1 MSKKKKAAAA
11 GATAVEAVDAV
22 KSNPYLQ
29 KVATDG
35 DLHDNVRV
43 AYESA
48 RTAYERLASGKSP
61 SKAVLEDK
69 KLHANLATA
78 AAALKDVGYALADAP
93 AKKKKKRRLGRKL
106 LVVVAGAG
114 VAVAVSSDVR
124 NKLLDLLFGA
134 EEEFDYTSTTAPA
147 TPVPSPAPGAP
158 PAPGASSA
166 PPAPPAPPAAD
177 APGTPTI

>member
-11 GATAVEAVDAV
+11 GATAAEAVDAV
-22 KSNPYLQ
+22 KSNPYVH
-29 KVATDG
+29 KVATDS

-78 AAALKDVGYALADAP
+78 ASALKDVGYALADAP
-93 AKKKKKRRLGRKL
+93 AKKKKSRGLGRKAL
-106 LVVVAGAG
+106 VLVVGAG

-147 TPVPSPAPGAP
+147 TPVPSPDPGAP
-158 PAPGASSA
+158 A
-166 PPAPPAPPAAD
+166 
-177 APGTPTI
+177 T

>member
-29 KVATDG
+29 KVATDA

-48 RTAYERLASGKSP
+48 RHAYDRLSSGKSP

-69 KLHANLATA
+69 KLHADLATA
-78 AAALKDVGYALADAP
+78 AAALKDVGYALADKKP
-93 AKKKKKRRLGRKL
+93 AKKKRGGLGRKL
-106 LVVVAGAG
+106 LVLVLGAG
-114 VAVAVSSDVR
+114 VAVAASSDVR

-147 TPVPSPAPGAP
+147 TPAPGAP
-158 PAPGASSA
+158 GA
-166 PPAPPAPPAAD
+166 
-177 APGTPTI
+177 

>member
-11 GATAVEAVDAV
+11 GATAAEAVDAV
-22 KSNPYLQ
+22 KSNPYIQ
-29 KVATDG
+29 KVASDS

-93 AKKKKKRRLGRKL
+93 SKKKRGIGRKL
-106 LVVVAGAG
+106 LVLTVGAG

-158 PAPGASSA
+158 
-166 PPAPPAPPAAD
+166 
-177 APGTPTI
+177 TT

>member
-29 KVATDG
+29 TITSDSDV
-35 DLHDNVRV
+35 HDNVRV

-48 RTAYERLASGKSP
+48 RDAYERLASGKSL
-61 SKAVLEDK
+61 SKSVLEDK

-78 AAALKDVGYALADAP
+78 AAALRDVGTTLADP
-93 AKKKKKRRLGRKL
+93 PKKKKKKKGGLGRKL
-106 LVVVAGAG
+106 LVLVVGAG

-147 TPVPSPAPGAP
+147 TPAPS
-158 PAPGASSA
+158 
-166 PPAPPAPPAAD
+166 
-177 APGTPTI
+177 T

>member
-11 GATAVEAVDAV
+11 GATAAEAVDAV

-93 AKKKKKRRLGRKL
+93 AKKKRGGLGRKL
-106 LVVVAGAG
+106 LVVVVGAG
-114 VAVAVSSDVR
+114 VAVAASSDVR

-147 TPVPSPAPGAP
+147 TPVPAPAP
-158 PAPGASSA
+158 SA
-166 PPAPPAPPAAD
+166 P
-177 APGTPTI
+177 TT

>member
-29 KVATDG
+29 TITSDSDV
-35 DLHDNVRV
+35 HDNVRA

-48 RTAYERLASGKSP
+48 RDAYERLASGKSL
-61 SKAVLEDK
+61 SKSVLEDK

-78 AAALKDVGYALADAP
+78 AAALKDVGTTLADPPSKRKKAKQ
-93 AKKKKKRRLGRKL
+93 KKKKKKGGIGRKL
-106 LVVVAGAG
+106 LVLVVGAG

-147 TPVPSPAPGAP
+147 TPAPS
-158 PAPGASSA
+158 
-166 PPAPPAPPAAD
+166 
-177 APGTPTI
+177 T

>member
-11 GATAVEAVDAV
+11 GATAAQTVDAV
-22 KSNPYLQ
+22 KSNPYVQ

-48 RTAYERLASGKSP
+48 RHAYDRLSSGKSP

-69 KLHANLATA
+69 KLHADLATA
-78 AAALKDVGYALADAP
+78 AAALKDVGYALAD
-93 AKKKKKRRLGRKL
+93 KKPPKQKKRGGGLGRKL
-106 LVVVAGAG
+106 LILIVGAG
-114 VAVAVSSDVR
+114 VAVAVSADVR

-147 TPVPSPAPGAP
+147 TPAPSPAPGAP
-158 PAPGASSA
+158 
-166 PPAPPAPPAAD
+166 AA
-177 APGTPTI
+177 

>member
-1 MSKKKKAAAA
+1 MSKKNKAVAA
-11 GATAVEAVDAV
+11 GASAAGAVDAV
-22 KSNPYLQ
+22 RSNPYLQ

-69 KLHANLATA
+69 KLHANVATA
-78 AAALKDVGYALADAP
+78 VEALKDVGYALADAP
-93 AKKKKKRRLGRKL
+93 SGKSRKKKGGGLGRKL
-106 LVVVAGAG
+106 LVLVVGAG

-158 PAPGASSA
+158 
-166 PPAPPAPPAAD
+166 
-177 APGTPTI
+177 TT

>member
-22 KSNPYLQ
+22 KSNPYL
-29 KVATDG
+29 KTITSDG
-35 DLHDNVRV
+35 DVHDNVRV

-48 RTAYERLASGKSP
+48 RDAYERLASGKSL
-61 SKAVLEDK
+61 SKSVLEDK

-78 AAALKDVGYALADAP
+78 AAALKDVGTTLADPPGKKRKA
-93 AKKKKKRRLGRKL
+93 AKKKKGGLGRKL
-106 LVVVAGAG
+106 LVLVVGAG

-147 TPVPSPAPGAP
+147 TPAPS
-158 PAPGASSA
+158 
-166 PPAPPAPPAAD
+166 
-177 APGTPTI
+177 T

>member
-1 MSKKKKAAAA
+1 MSNKKKAVAA
-11 GATAVEAVDAV
+11 GATVAHTVDAV
-22 KSNPYLQ
+22 KSNPYVQ
-29 KVATDG
+29 KVASDG

-69 KLHANLATA
+69 KLHASVATA
-78 AAALKDVGYALADAP
+78 AQALKDVGYALADP
-93 AKKKKKRRLGRKL
+93 TAKPKRKKRGVGRVL
-106 LVVVAGAG
+106 FVVVVG
-114 VAVAVSSDVR
+114 AVAAVALSSDVR

-158 PAPGASSA
+158 
-166 PPAPPAPPAAD
+166 
-177 APGTPTI
+177 TT

>member
-29 KVATDG
+29 TITSDSDV
-35 DLHDNVRV
+35 HDNVRV

-48 RTAYERLASGKSP
+48 RDAYERLASGKSL
-61 SKAVLEDK
+61 SKSVLEDK

-78 AAALKDVGYALADAP
+78 AAALRDVGTTLADP
-93 AKKKKKRRLGRKL
+93 PKKGKKKKKKGGLGRKL
-106 LVVVAGAG
+106 LVLVVGAG
-114 VAVAVSSDVR
+114 IAVAVSSDVR
-124 NKLLDLLFGA
+124 NKLLDLMFGA

-147 TPVPSPAPGAP
+147 TPAPS
-158 PAPGASSA
+158 
-166 PPAPPAPPAAD
+166 
-177 APGTPTI
+177 T

>member
-11 GATAVEAVDAV
+11 GATAAEAVDAV
-22 KSNPYLQ
+22 KSNPYVH
-29 KVATDG
+29 KVATDS

-48 RTAYERLASGKSP
+48 RTAYDRLASGKSP

-78 AAALKDVGYALADAP
+78 AAALKDVGYALAEP
-93 AKKKKKRRLGRKL
+93 AKKKKKGGLGRKVL
-106 LVVVAGAG
+106 VLVVGAG

-158 PAPGASSA
+158 S
-166 PPAPPAPPAAD
+166 
-177 APGTPTI
+177 T

>member
-11 GATAVEAVDAV
+11 GATAAEAVDAV
-22 KSNPYLQ
+22 KSNPYVQ
-29 KVATDG
+29 RVATDG

-48 RTAYERLASGKSP
+48 RHAYDRLASGKSP

-69 KLHANLATA
+69 KLHADLATA
-78 AAALKDVGYALADAP
+78 AAALKDVGYALADPTKKP
-93 AKKKKKRRLGRKL
+93 AKKRGGLGRKL
-106 LVVVAGAG
+106 LIVVVGAG
-114 VAVAVSSDVR
+114 IAIAVSSDVR

-147 TPVPSPAPGAP
+147 TPAPSPAPGAP
-158 PAPGASSA
+158 A
-166 PPAPPAPPAAD
+166 
-177 APGTPTI
+177 T

>member
-29 KVATDG
+29 TITSDSDV
-35 DLHDNVRV
+35 HDNVRV

-48 RTAYERLASGKSP
+48 RDAYERLASGKSL
-61 SKAVLEDK
+61 SKSVLEDK

-78 AAALKDVGYALADAP
+78 AAALRDVGTTLADPP
-93 AKKKKKRRLGRKL
+93 AKKKAKKKGGLGRKL
-106 LVVVAGAG
+106 LVLVVGAG

-134 EEEFDYTSTTAPA
+134 EEEFDYTSTT
-147 TPVPSPAPGAP
+147 TPSTPAP
-158 PAPGASSA
+158 
-166 PPAPPAPPAAD
+166 
-177 APGTPTI
+177 TT

>member
-11 GATAVEAVDAV
+11 GATAAEAVGAV

-29 KVATDG
+29 KVASDS

-43 AYESA
+43 AYDSA

-93 AKKKKKRRLGRKL
+93 VKKKRRLGRKVL
-106 LVVVAGAG
+106 VLVVGAG

-158 PAPGASSA
+158 A
-166 PPAPPAPPAAD
+166 
-177 APGTPTI
+177 T

>member
-11 GATAVEAVDAV
+11 GVSAVDAVDAV
-22 KSNPYLQ
+22 KSNPYIQ

-35 DLHDNVRV
+35 ELHDNVRV

-69 KLHANLATA
+69 KLHKNVATA
-78 AAALKDVGYALADAP
+78 VEALKEVGYSLADAP
-93 AKKKKKRRLGRKL
+93 SKKRKKGGVGRKL
-106 LVVVAGAG
+106 LVLVVGAGA
-114 VAVAVSSDVR
+114 AVALSSDIR

-158 PAPGASSA
+158 
-166 PPAPPAPPAAD
+166 
-177 APGTPTI
+177 TT

>member
-1 MSKKKKAAAA
+1 MSKKKKATAA
-11 GATAVEAVDAV
+11 GVSAVEAVDAV
-22 KSNPYLQ
+22 KSNPYIQ

-69 KLHANLATA
+69 KLHANVATA
-78 AAALKDVGYALADAP
+78 VEALKDVGYALADAP
-93 AKKKKKRRLGRKL
+93 SGKSRKKKGGLGRKL
-106 LVVVAGAG
+106 LVLVVGAG

-147 TPVPSPAPGAP
+147 TPAPSPAPGAP
-158 PAPGASSA
+158 
-166 PPAPPAPPAAD
+166 
-177 APGTPTI
+177 TT

>member
-1 MSKKKKAAAA
+1 MSKKKKAVAA
-11 GATAVEAVDAV
+11 GATAAEAVDAV

-61 SKAVLEDK
+61 SKSVLEDK
-69 KLHANLATA
+69 KLHANVATA
-78 AAALKDVGYALADAP
+78 VEALKDVGYALADAP
-93 AKKKKKRRLGRKL
+93 SGKTRKKKRFGLGRKL
-106 LVVVAGAG
+106 LVVVVGAG

-158 PAPGASSA
+158 
-166 PPAPPAPPAAD
+166 
-177 APGTPTI
+177 TT

>member
-29 KVATDG
+29 TITNDS

-48 RTAYERLASGKSP
+48 RDAYERLASGKSLVEVRP
-61 SKAVLEDK
+61 RGQE
-69 KLHANLATA
+69 A
-78 AAALKDVGYALADAP
+78 ARQPGDRRRGAQDVGTTLADPP
-93 AKKKKKRRLGRKL
+93 AKKKAKKKKGGLGRKL
-106 LVVVAGAG
+106 LVLVVGAG

-134 EEEFDYTSTTAPA
+134 EEEFDYTSTTAPS
-147 TPVPSPAPGAP
+147 TPAPT
-158 PAPGASSA
+158 S
-166 PPAPPAPPAAD
+166 
-177 APGTPTI
+177 

>member
-11 GATAVEAVDAV
+11 GATAAEAVDAV
-22 KSNPYLQ
+22 KSNPYVQ
-29 KVATDG
+29 RVATDG

-48 RTAYERLASGKSP
+48 RHAYERLASGKSP

-69 KLHANLATA
+69 KLHADLATA
-78 AAALKDVGYALADAP
+78 AAALKDVGYALADPTKKP
-93 AKKKKKRRLGRKL
+93 AKKRGGGLGRKL
-106 LVVVAGAG
+106 LIVIVGAG
-114 VAVAVSSDVR
+114 IAIAVSSDVR

-147 TPVPSPAPGAP
+147 TPAPSPIPET
-158 PAPGASSA
+158 
-166 PPAPPAPPAAD
+166 PAA
-177 APGTPTI
+177 

>member
-11 GATAVEAVDAV
+11 GATAAEAVDAV

-93 AKKKKKRRLGRKL
+93 AKKKKGGLGRKL
-106 LVVVAGAG
+106 LVVVVGAG

-147 TPVPSPAPGAP
+147 TPVPSPAP
-158 PAPGASSA
+158 
-166 PPAPPAPPAAD
+166 D
-177 APGTPTI
+177 TPTT

>member
-1 MSKKKKAAAA
+1 MSKRNKAVAA
-11 GATAVEAVDAV
+11 GATAAEAVDAV
-22 KSNPYLQ
+22 KSNPYVQ
-29 KVATDG
+29 KVATDS

-48 RTAYERLASGKSP
+48 RTAYDRLASGKSP

-69 KLHANLATA
+69 KLHKNVQTA
-78 AAALKDVGYALADAP
+78 AQALKDVGYALADAP
-93 AKKKKKRRLGRKL
+93 TKKKKGGIGRKL
-106 LVVVAGAG
+106 LVLVVGAG

-147 TPVPSPAPGAP
+147 SPAPPVPPVTPSPAPG
-158 PAPGASSA
+158 S
-166 PPAPPAPPAAD
+166 
-177 APGTPTI
+177 PTI

>member
-11 GATAVEAVDAV
+11 GVTAVEAVDAV
-22 KSNPYLQ
+22 KSNPYIQ

-69 KLHANLATA
+69 KLHANVA
-78 AAALKDVGYALADAP
+78 AAVEALKDVGYALADAP
-93 AKKKKKRRLGRKL
+93 SGKTRKKKKRGGIGRKL
-106 LVVVAGAG
+106 LVLVVGAG
-114 VAVAVSSDVR
+114 IAVAVSSDVR
-124 NKLLDLLFGA
+124 NKMLDLMFGA
-134 EEEFDYTSTTAPA
+134 EEEFDYTSTTTPA
-147 TPVPSPAPGAP
+147 TPAPSPV
-158 PAPGASSA
+158 
-166 PPAPPAPPAAD
+166 AD
-177 APGTPTI
+177 APTT